1 MYLYKLYIDTLW
13 IILYSTLFI
22 YDNMLSLW
30 KADNIF
36 YEKHKYM
43 HYPSKGLGS
52 EKHFFYK
59 NNNCI
64 NINNSKC
71 FDIDQKKNNNLYTSN
86 DPEFF
91 LSRFPQKY
99 LAAQMFST

>member
-1 MYLYKLYIDTLW
+1 MYLYKLYIDTIW

-52 EKHFFYK
+52 EKHLFYK

-64 NINNSKC
+64 NINNSKN
-71 FDIDQKKNNNLYTSN
+71 FDIDLKKNNNKLCSIH
-86 DPEFF
+86 
-91 LSRFPQKY
+91 
-99 LAAQMFST
+99 QMILKKMYHDFHKNI